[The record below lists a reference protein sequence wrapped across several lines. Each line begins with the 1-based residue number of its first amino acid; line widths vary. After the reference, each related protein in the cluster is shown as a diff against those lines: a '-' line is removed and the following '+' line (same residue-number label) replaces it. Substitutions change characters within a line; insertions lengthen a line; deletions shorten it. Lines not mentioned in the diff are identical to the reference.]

1 MLVPALATLLSRKNN
16 PTFVGGESRAIIGPS
31 DPLWAYGEAAERA
44 SASGADPFLDRA
56 EVDRVSG
63 SIRAKRKCAFASGN
77 VGQRRSIWLGL
88 V

>member
-1 MLVPALATLLSRKNN
+1 MVPLQENIPEFL
-16 PTFVGGESRAIIGPS
+16 GGESPAIIGPS
-31 DPLWAYGEAAERA
+31 DPLWADVDAAVRA
-44 SASGADPFLDRA
+44 WAGGADPFLDRA